1 MGWWYYYDLKGC
13 GIKGEWRGCAKGDVY
28 TYRKRQSHNS
38 GIRTNTR
45 CLSLMHKVI
54 RGHYYYFFFCFI
66 CIQISFLIS
75 TFRNKK
81 RGEYSFTKEC
91 SFFFS
96 VLIFFDFWISV
107 QGGEDVEKTMVPQHS
122 TCVIR
127 MTSSNGP
134 LTERIEKGQE
144 WTPANPRNSR
154 WLLYS

>member
-1 MGWWYYYDLKGC
+1 MVLRVNEEGAQ
-13 GIKGEWRGCAKGDVY
+13 RGGRVHIPEKAEPQFGYSNEHALLV
-28 TYRKRQSHNS
+28 TYAQSYKRP
-38 GIRTNTR
+38 
-45 CLSLMHKVI
+45 LLLL
-54 RGHYYYFFFCFI
+54 FFCFI